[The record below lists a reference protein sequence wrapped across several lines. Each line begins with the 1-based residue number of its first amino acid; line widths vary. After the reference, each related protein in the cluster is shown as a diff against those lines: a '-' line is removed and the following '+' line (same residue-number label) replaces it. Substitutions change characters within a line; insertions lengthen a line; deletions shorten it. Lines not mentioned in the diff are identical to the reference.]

1 MPQQLHTLT
10 LDNASSNT
18 TKCETIAETHEQ
30 QNLPLWSAEENQ
42 LP

>member
-18 TKCETIAETHEQ
+18 TKCETIEATHVQ
-30 QNLPLWSAEENQ
+30 RKLLTWSAEENQ